1 MQQNTIKGR
10 PEIQD
15 SGPHII
21 QVRLS
26 GFQIIEKLNK
36 LKKKTIDSFWKY
48 IEIED
53 NVTLAFFKI
62 LLMSAVTFKQKFGWK
77 RDSALSLKP
86 F

>member
-36 LKKKTIDSFWKY
+36 LKKKRL
-48 IEIED
+48 
-53 NVTLAFFKI
+53 TLSESTLKLKI
-62 LLMSAVTFKQKFGWK
+62 M
-77 RDSALSLKP
+77 
-86 F
+86 